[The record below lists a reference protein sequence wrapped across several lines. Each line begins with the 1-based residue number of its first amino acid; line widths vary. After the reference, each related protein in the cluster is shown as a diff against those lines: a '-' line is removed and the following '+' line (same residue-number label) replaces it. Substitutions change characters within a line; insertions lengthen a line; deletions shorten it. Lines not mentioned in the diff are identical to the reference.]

1 MRPVRVLVMLCCAIA
16 LALPAQGPST
26 THTTGVLTAAEVER
40 LMPPS
45 VFFSGQTATVQI
57 RNSAAIRF
65 AGDGITLAGMVDSGG
80 YSSGVRDRYQFYL
93 LTDTAIE
100 AGGRGIAPGAY
111 GGGFLSDGFLLMDLG
126 GHELLRLP
134 VAADPSMK
142 RPRPLQFVAGPQAGE
157 YRLYLGRAYVS
168 LKHAK

>member
-1 MRPVRVLVMLCCAIA
+1 MRPVRVLVKLCCAIA
-16 LALPAQGPST
+16 LALPAQGPSVT
-26 THTTGVLTAAEVER
+26 RTTGVLAPAEVEH

-45 VFFSGQTATVQI
+45 VFFSGQSATVQI

-65 AGDGITLAGMVDSGG
+65 ADDGITLAGLVDTGG

-93 LTDTAIE
+93 LTDTVLE
-100 AGGRGIAPGAY
+100 AGGKRIVPGAY

-126 GHELLRLP
+126 GHDLLHLP
-134 VAADPSMK
+134 VTMDSSMK

-157 YRLYLGRAYVS
+157 YRLYLGRSYVS
-168 LKHAK
+168 LKQAK

>member
-1 MRPVRVLVMLCCAIA
+1 MRPVRLLIMLCCAIA
-16 LALPAQGPST
+16 LALPAQESPIP
-26 THTTGVLTAAEVER
+26 HTAGVLPSAEVER

-45 VFFSGQTATVQI
+45 VFFSGQSATVQI

-65 AGDGITLAGMVDSGG
+65 AGDGITLAGLVDTGG

-100 AGGRGIAPGAY
+100 AGGRRIVPGAY

-134 VAADPSMK
+134 VTADPSMK
-142 RPRPLQFVAGPQAGE
+142 RPRPLQFVAGPEAGE

-168 LKHAK
+168 LKQAK

>member
-1 MRPVRVLVMLCCAIA
+1 MLCCAIA
-16 LALPAQGPST
+16 LALPAQEPSV
-26 THTTGVLTAAEVER
+26 THATGVLAPAEVER

-45 VFFSGQTATVQI
+45 VFFSGQSATVQM

-65 AGDGITLAGMVDSGG
+65 PGDGIILAGMVDTGG

-100 AGGRGIAPGAY
+100 VGGKRIVPGAY

-126 GHELLRLP
+126 AHELLRVP
-134 VAADPSMK
+134 VTVDSSMK

-157 YRLYLGRAYVS
+157 YRLYLGRSYVT
-168 LKHAK
+168 LKQAR